1 MIPST
6 MNLCFIKVIMTIYQ
20 NSFPLLTNQQILQF
34 WIIEQ
39 AKQYMESLGLTPSKQ
54 PPQDLSSLTAEV
66 NTNLVIVLRLQ

>member
-20 NSFPLLTNQQILQF
+20 NSFPLLTNQQMLQF

-54 PPQDLSSLTAEV
+54 PPQD
-66 NTNLVIVLRLQ
+66 